1 MKKIILFFIIIIILF
16 LAFRKLDSRS
26 FSAEELGIEELSS
39 SFDADGDGIDDW
51 HDIMLGAR
59 EYIETNPKYKSS
71 YYEGGYPNDG
81 YGVCTDVVWNAFAAA
96 GYDLKAMVDS
106 HIAENQELYT
116 DMESPDPNID
126 FRRVRN
132 LKVFFEN
139 NAQCLDTDLS
149 SPENWQSGDIV
160 VFKNHIAVCSDKRN
174 SDGIPFIIHHDRLG
188 AREANDMKYYKIEG
202 HYRFTPSENDT
213 AS

>member
-16 LAFRKLDSRS
+16 VAFRKLDSRS

-59 EYIETNPKYKSS
+59 EYIETKPKYKSS

-132 LKVFFEN
+132 LKYFLKTMPNVLIRTFPHPKTGRAE
-139 NAQCLDTDLS
+139 
-149 SPENWQSGDIV
+149 I
-160 VFKNHIAVCSDKRN
+160 
-174 SDGIPFIIHHDRLG
+174 
-188 AREANDMKYYKIEG
+188 
-202 HYRFTPSENDT
+202 
-213 AS
+213 